1 MEEKYQ
7 QIRNKLLEEQTT
19 HPNFICMWLKY
30 IEAKRE
36 NLLASLLQ
44 CEVAI
49 EKIKEMDDIQ
59 PSVLMLLL
67 LLIDLKP

>member
-1 MEEKYQ
+1 MEERYQ
-7 QIRNKLLEEQTT
+7 QTRSKLSERKIT
-19 HPNFICMWLKY
+19 HPNFSTMWLKY

-44 CEVAI
+44 CENAL

-59 PSVLMLLL
+59 PSTLMLLL